1 MYENRA
7 TTKIRKPRII
17 LNKSFSAADE
27 IGINDGGLMALE
39 GIIEAE
45 RKEILDDGTER
56 IVRTIRIETAEL
68 IKTNEVRIQK

>member
-17 LNKSFSAADE
+17 LNKSFSVADE